1 MDQLQNK
8 VAVITGGNSGI
19 GFATAQEFL
28 AKGAKVIITGRKK
41 AAVEEAV
48 AALGAGAEG
57 FVADQ
62 GKLQDADALAK
73 HVETKYGAI
82 DILFVNAGIAY
93 FSAFAEVS
101 ESQFDEIMD
110 INFKGAFFTAQKL
123 LPLLKD
129 GGALIF
135 LSSVNAYAGMPGTA
149 VYGASKAAMNSLTRT
164 LARELASRNIRVNVV
179 NPGPI
184 KTPIFGKTGRSAAEV
199 DVMLE
204 QIKGAVPLQRVG
216 ESEEVAK
223 LVAFLASDDSRFIT
237 GAELN
242 IDGGI
247 AVHPLI
253 AL

>member
-48 AALGAGAEG
+48 AALGAGADG

-62 GKLQDADALAK
+62 SKLQDADALAR
-73 HVETKYGAI
+73 HVEAKYGKI

-93 FSAFAEVS
+93 FNAFADVS

-164 LARELASRNIRVNVV
+164 LARELSARNIRVNVV

-184 KTPIFGKTGRSAAEV
+184 KTAIFGKTGRSEAEV

-216 ESEEVAK
+216 DSEEVAK

-242 IDGGI
+242 IDGGL

-253 AL
+253 TL

>member
-1 MDQLQNK
+1 MDQLQHK

-48 AALGAGAEG
+48 AALGAGADG

-62 GKLQDADALAK
+62 GKLQDADALAR
-73 HVETKYGAI
+73 HIEAKYGAI

-184 KTPIFGKTGRSAAEV
+184 KTAIFGKTGRSEAEV

-216 ESEEVAK
+216 ESAEVAK
-223 LVAFLASDDSRFIT
+223 LVAFLASDDSKFIT